1 MYKKQ
6 TFILILSFFTCCI
19 VSAQTTKI
27 DNEYYSNGKLKGTG
41 TVQIH
46 GTRTEHISDGLFD
59 SGRIEERLYTSRIGE
74 WKFYYESGQLES
86 SGKYSDG
93 KKNGEWKE
101 YYESGE
107 LERTGNYA
115 NGDKVG
121 KWKGY
126 YESGQL
132 KIIEDYSL
140 NSISYIEYYK
150 NGNKSQESFFSSKD
164 EKYGA
169 KVHGPFKQYYENGNL
184 KVSANFDYGTYVGI
198 IKSYDE
204 NGNLESEGDYDLVN
218 GSKYL
223 LELDGKNY
231 AKAKELLLKSA
242 KRGNNQAEYYL
253 GYLYHTGIGVSINH
267 DLAIEWYTKSCDKN
281 YYDACYNIGVII
293 LNNVESIVN
302 EMNDL
307 GTSEAENKRYD
318 ELEKIRLNI
327 YKEALPYFEK
337 AYSGD
342 NSNNELEQTISNI
355 KKVINKN

>member
-6 TFILILSFFTCCI
+6 TFFLILFFFTCCI

-27 DNEYYSNGKLKGTG
+27 DNEYYSSGKLKGTG

-46 GTRTEHISDGLFD
+46 GTRAEHISDGLFD
-59 SGRIEERLYTSRIGE
+59 PGRIEERLYTSKIGE

-140 NSISYIEYYK
+140 NSISYIEYYE
-150 NGNKSQESFFSSKD
+150 NGNKYREFFFRTKD
-164 EKYGA
+164 IKYGS
-169 KVHGPFKQYYENGNL
+169 KVDGPFIEYYENGNL
-184 KVSANFDYGTYVGI
+184 KELRNFDDGTEVGM
-198 IKSYDE
+198 IKLYDE
-204 NGNLESEGDYDLVN
+204 NGNLEYEGDYDLVN

-223 LELDGKNY
+223 LEPDGKNY

-242 KRGNNQAEYYL
+242 KRGNEQAEYYL
-253 GYLYHTGIGVSINH
+253 GYMYHTGIGVSINH
-267 DLAIEWYTKSCDKN
+267 DLAIEWYTKSCDKK
-281 YYDACYNIGVII
+281 YYDACYNIGVLI
-293 LNNVESIVN
+293 LSKEGAIVE
-302 EMNDL
+302 EMNSL
-307 GTSEAENKRYD
+307 GTTEADNKRYD
-318 ELEKIRLNI
+318 ELANNRLEI
-327 YKEALPYFEK
+327 YKEALPYIEK
-337 AYSGD
+337 AYSID
-342 NSNNELEQTISNI
+342 SSKEDIKNTITKIKNALNN
-355 KKVINKN
+355 